1 VLQTTQPLR
10 IPVTDDRSPVQAES
24 GPEEPDDTART
35 GIDTTVPHSARIW
48 NYWLGGKDNY
58 AVDRSAGDEYREIFP
73 GIVDVART
81 SRDFLTRAVRY
92 LAGEAG
98 MRQFLDIGTGLP
110 TADNTHEV
118 AQRVAP
124 QSRIVY
130 VDNDPLVLVHA
141 RALLTS
147 TPTGVCEYLDAD
159 LRDPAAIRD
168 AAADLLDFTR
178 PIALMLMGIMGH
190 FTDEE
195 AYPIV
200 SRLLGGLPSG
210 SYFALY
216 DGANVNETFNQAQQ
230 GYNESGAVPY
240 HLRSPEQF
248 ALFFEGLDLVEPG
261 VVPVP
266 HWRPD
271 PNSLGQPAEIYS
283 YCGVGRKR

>member
-1 VLQTTQPLR
+1 M
-10 IPVTDDRSPVQAES
+10 TDHGSAMPG
-24 GPEEPDDTART
+24 GPEETDDVPGP

-58 AVDRSAGDEYREIFP
+58 AVDREAGDRYREIFP

-81 SRDFLTRAVRY
+81 SRQFLTRAVTY

-98 MRQFLDIGTGLP
+98 IRQFLDIGTGLP
-110 TADNTHEV
+110 TFDNTHEV

-124 QSRIVY
+124 RSRIVY
-130 VDNDPLVLVHA
+130 VDSDPLVLAHA

-147 TPTGVCEYLDAD
+147 KPEGATEYLDAD
-159 LRDPAAIRD
+159 IRDPAAIL
-168 AAADLLDFTR
+168 ATAADLLDFKR
-178 PIALMLMGIMGH
+178 PTALMLMGIMGH

-195 AYPIV
+195 AYPTV
-200 SRLLGGLPSG
+200 SRLLGGLSPG

-216 DGANVNETFNQAQQ
+216 DGASTNEAFNQAQQ

-248 ALFFEGLDLVEPG
+248 ARFFEGLELVEPG
-261 VVPVP
+261 VVPVQ
-266 HWRPD
+266 HWRPG
-271 PNSLGQPAEIYS
+271 PGSSGLAEIYS
-283 YCGVGRKR
+283 YCGVGRKP

>member
-1 VLQTTQPLR
+1 VTEDHSLSQDQP
-10 IPVTDDRSPVQAES
+10 
-24 GPEEPDDTART
+24 EPDVAGT

-58 AVDRSAGDEYREIFP
+58 AVDREAGDQYREIFP
-73 GIVDVART
+73 GITVVART
-81 SRDFLTRAVRY
+81 SRGFLTRAVRY

-110 TADNTHEV
+110 TADNTHQV

-124 QSRIVY
+124 ESKIVY
-130 VDNDPLVLVHA
+130 VDNDPLVLAHA

-147 TPTGVCEYLDAD
+147 RTEGATEYLDAD
-159 LRDPAAIRD
+159 IRDPAAILE
-168 AAADLLDFTR
+168 AAASLLDFKQ

-200 SRLLGGLPSG
+200 SRLQAGLPSG

-216 DGANVNETFNQAQQ
+216 DGANTNEAFNQAQE
-230 GYNESGAVPY
+230 GYNQSGAVPY
-240 HLRSPEQF
+240 YLRSPAQF
-248 ALFFEGLDLVEPG
+248 ERFFEGLELVEPG

-271 PNSLGQPAEIYS
+271 PGAEPVEIYS
-283 YCGVGRKR
+283 YCGVGRKP

>member
-1 VLQTTQPLR
+1 
-10 IPVTDDRSPVQAES
+10 VTDVRSAAQGDS
-24 GPEEPDDTART
+24 GPDNLESTAGT
-35 GIDTTVPHSARIW
+35 GIDTSVPHSARIW

-58 AVDRSAGDEYREIFP
+58 AVDREAGDQYRAIFP
-73 GIVDVART
+73 GITDVART
-81 SRDFLTRAVRY
+81 SRAFLTRAVRY

-124 QSRIVY
+124 ESRIVY
-130 VDNDPLVLVHA
+130 VDNDPLVLAHA

-147 TPTGVCEYLDAD
+147 TPEGACEYLDAD
-159 LRDPAAIRD
+159 LRDPAKILD
-168 AAADLLDFTR
+168 AAKGLLDFTQ

-200 SRLLGGLPSG
+200 SRLLDGLPSG

-216 DGANVNETFNQAQQ
+216 DGADTNEAFNEAQR

-240 HLRSPEQF
+240 YLRSPEQF
-248 ALFFEGLDLVEPG
+248 ARFFEGLDLVPPG
-261 VVPVP
+261 VAPVRD
-266 HWRPD
+266 WRPD
-271 PNSLGQPAEIYS
+271 PDSPPVEIYS
-283 YCGVGRKR
+283 YSGVGRKG